1 MSNTVQRELGT
12 EMRECKM
19 PDRHGNSVRAS
30 SSYSGEFQSLLL
42 SIVGGALSLDN
53 FIATAEFSTLY
64 PATEIVKAAD
74 AAKGVGLPV
83 DEGVGYFLLCICAV
97 DAKKYF
103 SKPGPSFKL
112 STIIDHAIPILLGE
126 KGLRQDL
133 VESFKQKYA
142 DLARNRH

>member
-1 MSNTVQRELGT
+1 MFKTRSNVALGT
-12 EMRECKM
+12 GMGESEM
-19 PDRHGNSVRAS
+19 PDRDANWVR

-42 SIVGGALSLDN
+42 SMVGGALSLDN
-53 FIATAEFSTLY
+53 FVAAAEFSRLY
-64 PATEIVKAAD
+64 PATEIVRAAD

-83 DEGVGYFLLCICAV
+83 DEGVGYFLLRICAT
-97 DAKKYF
+97 DANKHF
-103 SKPGPSFKL
+103 SKPGPTFKL

-133 VESFKQKYA
+133 VESFKQNYA